1 MPAKRYN
8 QPINCIHHAL
18 FLNKM
23 FIEVNLLKILM
34 QLSEMKNFTPNEKSI
49 AAYILNHNENML
61 QLNIQELAKATYT
74 SHSAINR
81 LTHKLGLSGFKEFSI
96 KLAREF
102 QQNTQNISSVDPNY
116 PFGLDES
123 PLRVAKEIAE
133 LMKETI
139 GKNFA
144 FMDDD
149 LLSQTAKMLDQAK
162 RIFIYA
168 LGDSQIRAKSFQN
181 KLIKINK
188 YVVIATELYEWAY
201 HTVNLTEEDCAIFL
215 TYHGKSPIYLKAAQ
229 HFTHEKIPFITITAT
244 HQSELAKLSNICI
257 QVPNDEVKYA
267 KIGTF
272 SSQIAF
278 EYVLNVIYSCIYKIS
293 YSKNRESAAQS
304 LKSIYVDEMM
314 KDV

>member
-1 MPAKRYN
+1 MKT
-8 QPINCIHHAL
+8 
-18 FLNKM
+18 
-23 FIEVNLLKILM
+23 LM
-34 QLSEMKNFTPNEKSI
+34 QLSEMQNFTPNEKSI
-49 AAYILNHNENML
+49 AAYILIHKENML
-61 QLNIQELAKATYT
+61 HLNIQELAKATYT

-81 LTHKLGLSGFKEFSI
+81 LTHKLELSGFKAFI
-96 KLAREF
+96 ITLAREF
-102 QQNTQNISSVDPNY
+102 QQNTQNISNVDPNY

-123 PLRVAKEIAE
+123 PLQVAKEIAE

-139 GKNFA
+139 DKNFT
-144 FMDDD
+144 FLDND
-149 LLSQTAKMLDQAK
+149 LLSQTAKMLDEAK

-215 TYHGKSPIYLKAAQ
+215 TYHGKSPIYLTAAQ
-229 HFTHEKIPFITITAT
+229 HFTREKIPFITITAT
-244 HQSELAKLSNICI
+244 NQSELAKLSTVYI
-257 QVPNDEVKYA
+257 QVPNDEVKHA

-278 EYVLNVIYSCIYKIS
+278 DYVLNVIYSCIYKIS
-293 YSKNRESAAQS
+293 YSKNRESTTQS
-304 LKSIYVDEMM
+304 LKSIYIKEMM
-314 KDV
+314 NDV